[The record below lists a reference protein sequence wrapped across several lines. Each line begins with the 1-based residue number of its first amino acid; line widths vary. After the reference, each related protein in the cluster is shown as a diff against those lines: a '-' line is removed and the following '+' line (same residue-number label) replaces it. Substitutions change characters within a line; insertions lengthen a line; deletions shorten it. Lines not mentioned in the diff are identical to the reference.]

1 MGNQIVYYGL
11 VMVVFIGSMLLY
23 FKIAKRFAIIDKPNE
38 RSSHKAITIRGG
50 GIIFLVAA
58 FAVLLR
64 HYNDFLL
71 PVIGLVVMGSISFL
85 DDIFNLSSL
94 MRVSFHFIAVTLLFH
109 YLKVDSTF
117 ALEQIVLLY
126 ILVTGILNA
135 YNFMDGING
144 ITGVYSLVILG
155 CLQWINLCQ
164 IDFLPA
170 DTLWLPMLACLV
182 FLFFNFRKKAVCFA
196 GDVGSMTIA
205 FWILILLFSLI
216 LATGNYSYFLFL
228 SVYGVDAVLTI
239 MHRLLRKE
247 NIFVAHRLHFYQL
260 LANEQQLPHRTV
272 SLLYGGI
279 QLLINIWI
287 MFSGWSFFQNFL
299 VTCLPLIICYI
310 VLKPRMMV
318 K

>member
-1 MGNQIVYYGL
+1 
-11 VMVVFIGSMLLY
+11 
-23 FKIAKRFAIIDKPNE
+23 
-38 RSSHKAITIRGG
+38 
-50 GIIFLVAA
+50 
-58 FAVLLR
+58 
-64 HYNDFLL
+64 
-71 PVIGLVVMGSISFL
+71 MGSISFL
-85 DDIFNLSSL
+85 DDIFSLSSL
-94 MRVSFHFIAVTLLFH
+94 MRVSFHFLSVTLLFH
-109 YLKVDSTF
+109 YLKIDSTF

-164 IDFLPA
+164 INFLPA

-205 FWILILLFSLI
+205 FWILMLLFSLI
-216 LATGNYSYFLFL
+216 LSTGNYSYFLFL

-239 MHRLLRKE
+239 MHRLWRKE
-247 NIFVAHRLHFYQL
+247 NIFIAHRLHFYQL
-260 LANEQQLPHRTV
+260 LANEQQLPHRIV
-272 SLLYGGI
+272 SLIYGGI
-279 QLLINIWI
+279 QLVINIWI
-287 MFSGWSFFQNFL
+287 MVIGWSFLQNFL
-299 VTCLPLIICYI
+299 VTCLPLIIGYI
-310 VLKPRMMV
+310 MLKPRMMT